1 MKKLY
6 FIFVLVMGLA
16 LTGCQNDNNSKT
28 ISTDVVKNEKTLK
41 AMEESDLPEVSF
53 AKG

>member
-1 MKKLY
+1 MLD
-6 FIFVLVMGLA
+6 F
-16 LTGCQNDNNSKT
+16 
-28 ISTDVVKNEKTLK
+28 VVKNEKTLK